1 MNKMNRYLMTTLFAT
16 SLLLGGSSAFAANGE
31 AMYKFLPSDTVVDN
45 VKNTLQ
51 SHGIDV
57 SALQVDADAQG
68 VVQLKGEVASK
79 QEVENITQ
87 IAKQADGVYAILGA
101 MRYETGDVVPVS
113 SPEALGNTMEAP
125 AAGTEAPAAA
135 ADTQPPQMDAQ

>member
-1 MNKMNRYLMTTLFAT
+1 
-16 SLLLGGSSAFAANGE
+16 
-31 AMYKFLPSDTVVDN
+31 
-45 VKNTLQ
+45 
-51 SHGIDV
+51 
-57 SALQVDADAQG
+57 
-68 VVQLKGEVASK
+68 
-79 QEVENITQ
+79 
-87 IAKQADGVYAILGA
+87 VYAVLGA